1 SRSRTKRRAGA
12 CGRRDKTKREGGEMA
27 KLRSTV
33 GVALAALLCPALSLA
48 PGSYPNRAIKII
60 VPFAPGGAS
69 DFVGRIMQ
77 PRLAELLGQ
86 PVVIENRGGAAGT
99 IGMEVAAR
107 SAPDGYTLVLGNVGS
122 TAINPGVFTN
132 LSINNLK
139 DFIPVTQVVDVPGVL
154 IVHPSVAANSVKELV
169 AYVKANP
176 GKLNYASPGSGSQNR
191 LEMEILRT
199 VEGGMDMVHVPY
211 KGGAGPA
218 VTGLVAGETQMM
230 FTTVSSA
237 MGHIKSGRLKALA
250 ITSPQRI
257 KELPEVPTMREAGY
271 VDGSSGSWQGVL
283 VPVGTPSAVVD
294 RLFEVLVQ
302 TMKAP
307 DVIERLSKGGAEAV
321 TSPSPKAFAE
331 FVAVETQGPRALVL
345 RLDQGRRRAR
355 LARPGEEVHQRDQAG
370 NEKGERRR
378 HEARRRLYRH
388 KHAKGIC
395 RRKDRLDRRHDAD
408 DGGARH
414 QERGRAGSA
423 AHGGG

>member
-1 SRSRTKRRAGA
+1 MKRKPAVW
-12 CGRRDKTKREGGEMA
+12 M
-27 KLRSTV
+27 
-33 GVALAALLCPALSLA
+33 ALALGLCPALSLA
-48 PGSYPNRAIKII
+48 QGSYPNRPVKII

-250 ITSPQRI
+250 ITSPKRI
-257 KELPEVPTMREAGY
+257 E
-271 VDGSSGSWQGVL
+271 
-283 VPVGTPSAVVD
+283 
-294 RLFEVLVQ
+294 
-302 TMKAP
+302 
-307 DVIERLSKGGAEAV
+307 
-321 TSPSPKAFAE
+321 
-331 FVAVETQGPRALVL
+331 
-345 RLDQGRRRAR
+345 
-355 LARPGEEVHQRDQAG
+355 
-370 NEKGERRR
+370 
-378 HEARRRLYRH
+378 
-388 KHAKGIC
+388 
-395 RRKDRLDRRHDAD
+395 
-408 DGGARH
+408 
-414 QERGRAGSA
+414 
-423 AHGGG
+423 

>member
-1 SRSRTKRRAGA
+1 MKRKIALWA
-12 CGRRDKTKREGGEMA
+12 
-27 KLRSTV
+27 
-33 GVALAALLCPALSLA
+33 ALALVLCPGPSLA
-48 PGSYPNRAIKII
+48 QSGYPNRPVRII

-69 DFVGRIMQ
+69 DFVGRIIQ
-77 PRLAELLGQ
+77 PRLSELLAQ
-86 PVVIENRGGAAGT
+86 PIVIENRGGAAGT

-154 IVHPSVAANSVKELV
+154 IVHPSVPVSSVKGLV

-230 FTTVSSA
+230 FSTVSSA
-237 MGHIKSGRLKALA
+237 MGHIKGGRLKALA
-250 ITSPQRI
+250 ITSPKRI
-257 KELPEVPTMREAGY
+257 KELPDLPTMKESGY

-283 VPVGTPSAVVD
+283 VPAGTPRAVVD

-302 TMKAP
+302 TMKTS
-307 DVIERLSKGGAEAV
+307 DVIERLAKGGAEAV
-321 TSPSPKAFAE
+321 TSASPQAFAD
-331 FVAVETQGPRALVL
+331 FVASETQRWGKV
-345 RLDQGRRRAR
+345 
-355 LARPGEEVHQRDQAG
+355 
-370 NEKGERRR
+370 
-378 HEARRRLYRH
+378 
-388 KHAKGIC
+388 AKESGAI
-395 RRKDRLDRRHDAD
+395 AD
-408 DGGARH
+408 
-414 QERGRAGSA
+414 
-423 AHGGG
+423 